1 MKPLNI
7 DLYNKVKDYADG
19 IYKKH
24 SAYKSGFIVKTYKS
38 LGGKY
43 EGTDEKNLKRWFDEE
58 WQDVNPLKTE
68 TSYPVYRPTKRINEN
83 TPLTLD
89 EIDKENLIE
98 QSIIKQKIKGKKN
111 LKPFEGKG
119 LDIIKDKNKEKEV
132 SKYSNPDIVWMKLQ
146 EYSPNMPLFF
156 SNRSD
161 KKYMLIIDDKPIHF
175 GQMGYEDFTKHQDVI
190 RRDRYLKR
198 ANNIK
203 GKWKDNKFSPNNLAI
218 NLLW

>member
-7 DLYNKVKDYADG
+7 DLYNEVKKYADE

-38 LGGKY
+38 LGGEY
-43 EGTDEKNLKRWFDEE
+43 EGTGEKKLKRWFDEE
-58 WQDVNPLKTE
+58 WKDVNPLKTE
-68 TSYPVYRPTKRINEN
+68 TSYPVYRPTKRVNKN
-83 TPLTLD
+83 TPLTVN

-119 LDIIKDKNKEKEV
+119 ITSTCTTKREEV
-132 SKYSNPDIVWMKLQ
+132 EKYSNPDIVWEKLQ
-146 EYSPNMPLFF
+146 EYSPEMPLFF

-161 KKYMLIIDDKPIHF
+161 KKYMIIIDDKPIHF
-175 GQMGYEDFTKHQDVI
+175 GQMGYEDFTKHQDI
-190 RRDRYLKR
+190 NRRDRYLKR

-203 GKWKDNKFSPNNLAI
+203 GRWKDNKFSPNNLAI

>member
-1 MKPLNI
+1 MKTLN
-7 DLYNKVKDYADG
+7 
-19 IYKKH
+19 
-24 SAYKSGFIVKTYKS
+24 
-38 LGGKY
+38 
-43 EGTDEKNLKRWFDEE
+43 
-58 WQDVNPLKTE
+58 
-68 TSYPVYRPTKRINEN
+68 
-83 TPLTLD
+83 
-89 EIDKENLIE
+89 
-98 QSIIKQKIKGKKN
+98 
-111 LKPFEGKG
+111 
-119 LDIIKDKNKEKEV
+119 KDKNKEKEV
-132 SKYSNPDIVWMKLQ
+132 LKYSNPDIVWTKLQ

-175 GQMGYEDFTKHQDVI
+175 GQMGYEDFTKHQDAI